1 MHTVS
6 IRLQSNEFGESGHD
20 GGCLYQPTNWRTVMA
35 DQKSAAQLPDKP
47 SMEDITEL
55 SATFSELMRTYHR
68 AKQQFLARAK
78 HNVEWSA
85 QLLMSCVVNEGPLR
99 SSTLAELLE
108 NDPSTVSRQVASLV
122 KDGYLERMADPA
134 DGRASLLVATTRGRE
149 LHEEHMQ
156 VRHEQFRRML
166 AGWNEEDV
174 QKFSALLR
182 RFTEDFVTSKK
193 AWLEDDGEPAQYATS
208 GASQRES

>member
-1 MHTVS
+1 
-6 IRLQSNEFGESGHD
+6 
-20 GGCLYQPTNWRTVMA
+20 MA
-35 DQKSAAQLPDKP
+35 ERKSAAQVADTP
-47 SMEDITEL
+47 SMDDIAEL

-68 AKQQFLARAK
+68 ARQQFLARAK

-99 SSTLAELLE
+99 GSTLAEHLE

-122 KDGYLERMADPA
+122 KDGYLERRADPA
-134 DGRASLLVATTRGRE
+134 DGRASLLVATARGRE
-149 LHEEHMQ
+149 LYEEYMQ
-156 VRHEQFRRML
+156 VRHEHFWRML
-166 AGWNEEDV
+166 AGWSERDV
-174 QKFSALLR
+174 RKFSTLLR

-193 AWLEDDGEPAQYATS
+193 AWLDDSGEPAQYATP